1 MRYEETIYVEKE
13 ILDGYKA
20 LLNGVMDPG
29 SKPLGENESLTYAAV
44 FENGMEMQIN
54 IRDIAYGSNEC
65 DPWTEAVL
73 FDAGTEVASTGVC
86 EDLEG
91 DWRLDYDGD
100 TYIVHV
106 RENPCITINWSIT
119 GKHGKK
125 QSCTM
130 AACKIMKEHFHGF
143 EICLPDG
150 RCLKIGY
157 EDNETACRISLFDPE
172 AAEAEGRQD
181 IAETAEIC
189 GNFILLHP

>member
-1 MRYEETIYVEKE
+1 MLHIEPADESECLSEDETISYTADFK
-13 ILDGYKA
+13 
-20 LLNGVMDPG
+20 
-29 SKPLGENESLTYAAV
+29 
-44 FENGMEMQIN
+44 NGMEM
-54 IRDIAYGSNEC
+54 DIKICGVQYEEGGSNTA
-65 DPWTEAVL
+65 WTEAVL
-73 FDAGTEVASTGVC
+73 FQKGCQVACTDVC
-86 EDLEG
+86 DEFAG
-91 DWRLDYDGD
+91 DWQLDYNGD

-106 RENPCITINWSIT
+106 KENPYTIISWSIT
-119 GKHGKK
+119 DKHGKK
-125 QSCTM
+125 QPCTM